1 MQGARGKL
9 PGLWCE
15 RRDVEHPRQ
24 LCRLGASCI
33 FARKSRN
40 SSAQLATVS
49 SPESSD
55 LRCWKRS
62 YEPRFAP
69 EFAKAVCP
77 VPQNNPFRREGGA
90 LRDFTQ
96 RQKGHRLEPV
106 PFLWCEKRDLNPYGV
121 NHTPLKRAR
130 LPVPPLSHSYRK
142 PTFSDRSGRDISY
155 YTRKNSFVK
164 AFPEK
169 NLTRREV
176 FHTPFSKAALDSA
189 SIKEYNNILYIY
201 RGTV

>member
-1 MQGARGKL
+1 MIL
-9 PGLWCE
+9 
-15 RRDVEHPRQ
+15 H
-24 LCRLGASCI
+24 
-33 FARKSRN
+33 
-40 SSAQLATVS
+40 
-49 SPESSD
+49 SD
-55 LRCWKRS
+55 K
-62 YEPRFAP
+62 
-69 EFAKAVCP
+69 
-77 VPQNNPFRREGGA
+77 
-90 LRDFTQ
+90 
-96 RQKGHRLEPV
+96 KGTGMKPV

-142 PTFSDRSGRDISY
+142 PIFSDRLGRDISY
-155 YTRKNSFVK
+155 YTRKNPFVK

-176 FHTPFSKAALDSA
+176 FHTPFSQAALDSA